1 MRLFFAP
8 ALLYHSRM
16 RKAFLLLIFPLLA
29 GPAQAQ
35 NEGLRGHGG
44 PVRAL
49 AIAADG
55 AKAISGGFDQSAIVW
70 DLQAGKARA
79 ILRVHEGAV
88 NAVAAL
94 RDGRFLT
101 AGEDGRVALWGAD
114 GARPLR
120 VDKAHDAPIAALAVS
135 PDGAR
140 YATAGW
146 DNLAR
151 VFSLADG
158 AAIAT
163 FEGHRG
169 PLNAVLFAG
178 DALVTASH
186 DATLRIWP
194 ADRNQPP
201 KIVETLAAQ
210 NALAILDNGAIATGG
225 ADGMVIVIDAT
236 GAILSRTQ
244 AADAPII
251 ALAASPDGRDLAAA
265 SPRGSVAIIDASSA
279 KVRFTLNGPGLPVWS
294 LAYSPDGR
302 ILLTGGGDR
311 LVRRWDARTGE
322 HIGAVMAQG
331 PGDELAAYAGVRG
344 AEVYRACA
352 ICHTLSPGDD
362 NRAGPTLHGVFG
374 RKAGTAPGYDYS
386 DAFKK
391 LDLVWNAETIS
402 RLFEIGPQA
411 YTPGTKMPEQ
421 RVTDPADRAALID
434 FLSQATRANKP

>member
-1 MRLFFAP
+1 MRSACLLILALFVAP
-8 ALLYHSRM
+8 A
-16 RKAFLLLIFPLLA
+16 I
-29 GPAQAQ
+29 AQE
-35 NEGLRGHGG
+35 EGLRGHGG

-49 AIAADG
+49 AIAPDG
-55 AKAISGGFDQSAIVW
+55 GQAISGGFDQSAIVW
-70 DLQAGKARA
+70 DLKAGKARQ

-94 RDGRFLT
+94 RDRRFLT
-101 AGEDGRVALWGAD
+101 AGEDGRVALWEAGS
-114 GARPLR
+114 ARPLR
-120 VDKAHDAPIAALAVS
+120 IDKAHDAPIAALVVS
-135 PDGAR
+135 ADGAR
-140 YATAGW
+140 YSTAGW
-146 DNLAR
+146 DNVAR
-151 VFSLADG
+151 IFSIADG
-158 AAIAT
+158 AT
-163 FEGHRG
+163 LDTYEGHRG
-169 PLNAVLFAG
+169 PVNAVAFLG
-178 DALVTASH
+178 RSLVTASY

-194 ADRNQPP
+194 ADRSQPP

-210 NALAILDNGAIATGG
+210 NALAILEDGRIAVGG
-225 ADGMVIVIDAT
+225 ADGVVLLIDAN

-265 SPRGSVAIIDASSA
+265 SPRGSVAIINVGEQGA

-294 LAYSPDGR
+294 LSYSPDGR
-302 ILLTGGGDR
+302 VLLTGGGDR

-331 PGDELAAYAGVRG
+331 PGDELAAFAGVRG

-352 ICHTLSPGDD
+352 ICHTLSPGGD

-374 RKAGTAPGYDYS
+374 RKAGTAPDFDYS
-386 DAFKK
+386 EAFKK
-391 LDLVWNAETIS
+391 LDLVWNAQTIS

-434 FLSQATRANKP
+434 FLSQATSPNKP